1 MITGNLKTKIDA
13 IWNDFWTGGIANLME
28 VIDQLTFLLF
38 IRRLDDLHTLE
49 ENKAN
54 RLKQPMTKLIFQ
66 KGKMIRDRRGMIY
79 AGHDLRTF
87 LQT

>member
-1 MITGNLKTKIDA
+1 MITGELKSKIDA
-13 IWNDFWTGGIANLME
+13 IWNDFWTGGIANPME

-54 RLKQPMTKLIFQ
+54 RLKQPMTKRIFPE
-66 KGKMIRDRRGMIY
+66 GKDDILAYHVFTSSKIP
-79 AGHDLRTF
+79 F
-87 LQT
+87 LMFP